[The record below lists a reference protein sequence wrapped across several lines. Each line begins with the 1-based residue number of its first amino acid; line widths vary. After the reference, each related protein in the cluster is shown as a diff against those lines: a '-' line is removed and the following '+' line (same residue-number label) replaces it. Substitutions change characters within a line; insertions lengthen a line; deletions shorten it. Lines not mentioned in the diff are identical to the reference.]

1 MRRRPDDTPLFFSII
16 PSSSR
21 TLMMMAWKNYS
32 TIIRIQVAD
41 AGEVG
46 DEFVGWGGTLAG
58 GDGRYQI
65 DTADEK
71 IVENFGG
78 TQQSSIALPLL
89 LAAFSTF
96 SLFKL

>member
-1 MRRRPDDTPLFFSII
+1 
-16 PSSSR
+16 
-21 TLMMMAWKNYS
+21 MMMAWKKYS
-32 TIIRIQVAD
+32 TIIQIQVAN
-41 AGEVG
+41 AEEVG

-58 GDGRYQI
+58 GDGCYQN

-71 IVENFGG
+71 ILENFGG

-89 LAAFSTF
+89 LAAFSIF

>member
-1 MRRRPDDTPLFFSII
+1 
-16 PSSSR
+16 
-21 TLMMMAWKNYS
+21 MMMAWKNYS
-32 TIIRIQVAD
+32 TIIRIQVAN

-65 DTADEK
+65 DTVDKK

-78 TQQSSIALPLL
+78 TQQSSIALPLF
-89 LAAFSTF
+89 LAAFSIF